1 MNEEKSTPAPVAEE
15 IDYSGRPFGYKDTNN
30 ETAMICENDPA
41 IRQKIS
47 STLKSLDFNV
57 IEPATFKEVLKYL
70 NFHTFNVI
78 VVNEN
83 FDSGTGG
90 INNVLN
96 YMEHLS
102 MSIRRQIFVVLISA
116 TFATMDNMRSYNKS
130 VNLIINKKEIDEAGL
145 ILKKEISE
153 NNYFYHVFKEIYR
166 KYGESLTLFDF
177 MFTSRIILS
186 A

>member
-1 MNEEKSTPAPVAEE
+1 MNEEKPTPAPEAEE

-30 ETAMICENDPA
+30 ETAMICENDPV

-57 IEPATFKEVLKYL
+57 IESATFKEVLKYL

-96 YMEHLS
+96 YMEQLP
-102 MSIRRQIFVVLISA
+102 MSTRRQIFVVLISA
-116 TFATMDNMRSYNKS
+116 TFATMDYMHSFNKS
-130 VNLIINKKEIDEAGL
+130 VNLIINQDDITELAL
-145 ILKKEISE
+145 ILKKEIEE
-153 NNYFYHVFKEIYR
+153 NEYFYHVFKEYYR
-166 KYGESLTLFDF
+166 KFGKV
-177 MFTSRIILS
+177 
-186 A
+186 